1 MSYGYNKDNS
11 INSKK
16 KNAHKS
22 SEHFEKEKKTVRKF
36 ILIHIIIFIVFYIFS
51 CKKRTF

>member
-1 MSYGYNKDNS
+1 MSYGYNNS

-22 SEHFEKEKKTVRKF
+22 TEHFEKEKVKIQKKTF
-36 ILIHIIIFIVFYIFS
+36 
-51 CKKRTF
+51 